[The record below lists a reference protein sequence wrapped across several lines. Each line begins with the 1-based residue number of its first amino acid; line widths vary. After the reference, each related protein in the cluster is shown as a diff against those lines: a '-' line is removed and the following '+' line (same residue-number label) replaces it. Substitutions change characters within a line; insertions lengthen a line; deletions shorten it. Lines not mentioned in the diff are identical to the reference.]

1 MFTIPPLEGL
11 CQIKIDLPTPPRG
24 VTYVREVILLELYE
38 GLDTSLP
45 STRPKG
51 VFTNY
56 LHQRRYLL
64 VIVRDICCVRVFIEI
79 CQLMLRGFAFKFEIV
94 LESADN
100 SVRKDKGRYLN
111 ERCVVAR
118 KVRYRADLARNCC

>member
-1 MFTIPPLEGL
+1 MLHIGGSFGFFLRML
-11 CQIKIDLPTPPRG
+11 HIDKR
-24 VTYVREVILLELYE
+24 
-38 GLDTSLP
+38 
-45 STRPKG
+45 
-51 VFTNY
+51 
-56 LHQRRYLL
+56 
-64 VIVRDICCVRVFIEI
+64 
-79 CQLMLRGFAFKFEIV
+79 LRGFAFKFEIV